1 VALGAADWVCQDLVN
16 IRSSEYVSASNV
28 DIWNRYTIC
37 NSCIFIVDYDVAGS
51 EAGRLALFS

>member
-1 VALGAADWVCQDLVN
+1 MGAADWVCQDLVN

-37 NSCIFIVDYDVAGS
+37 NSCIFIGDYDVAVS